1 MEKTKMKNYNSKDV
15 ALFLLYALFGIFMF
29 FIPITIGG
37 KSTIP
42 IDHITNFVKKI
53 PNYNFIFGIFMVVA
67 GVVYAFKTKG
77 WQGSTLNKVFFGLKL
92 TSIIFLFMYVTKL
105 GPEKFFEKGM
115 LPLIWNGIMVSV
127 TTIVPIGSVF
137 LAFLTGF
144 GLMEFIGVFM
154 EPVMRPILKLQA
166 NLQLTQLHLS

>member
-53 PNYNFIFGIFMVVA
+53 
-67 GVVYAFKTKG
+67 
-77 WQGSTLNKVFFGLKL
+77 L
-92 TSIIFLFMYVTKL
+92 IIILFL
-105 GPEKFFEKGM
+105 
-115 LPLIWNGIMVSV
+115 
-127 TTIVPIGSVF
+127 VF
-137 LAFLTGF
+137 LW
-144 GLMEFIGVFM
+144 
-154 EPVMRPILKLQA
+154 
-166 NLQLTQLHLS
+166 

>member
-77 WQGSTLNKVFFGLKL
+77 WQGSTLNKVFLGL
-92 TSIIFLFMYVTKL
+92 
-105 GPEKFFEKGM
+105 
-115 LPLIWNGIMVSV
+115 
-127 TTIVPIGSVF
+127 
-137 LAFLTGF
+137 
-144 GLMEFIGVFM
+144 
-154 EPVMRPILKLQA
+154 
-166 NLQLTQLHLS
+166 NLQVLFSYLCMLQN